1 METKKR
7 KHHYVWEHYLGAW
20 AVDGQIWCRR
30 VQNCFLVSTE
40 NVAHRRDFYRLK
52 EMSEIDVAIVE
63 RLIFRMGEHAR
74 ESARRWIPCF
84 RAFHLMQRDWEA
96 SGRTNRDFETR
107 LDVAINNME
116 EELHASVENR
126 AVPIL
131 AALLRGNLDTLEN
144 SEAFADFARFIA
156 TQYMR
161 TPIRARHTI
170 EALAGTTP
178 SFNVDVAWGLL
189 RTIFADN
196 IGAAL
201 YVQRKTMRI
210 TLLEAHGAQLITGD
224 QPIVNTRAAHKSDHL
239 PPSELELYY
248 FISPEFALL
257 MDWGDGS
264 GVKERRTLSADEVD
278 AYNRLLNRASE
289 EQTYARTEGALR
301 IATAPV
307 GSAQL

>member
-1 METKKR
+1 MAKKR

-30 VQNCFLVSTE
+30 GERCFRVSTE

-52 EMSEIDVAIVE
+52 EMSENDVAIVE
-63 RLIFRMGEHAR
+63 RLISRMGEHAR
-74 ESARRWIPCF
+74 ESARSWIPYF
-84 RAFHLMQRDWEA
+84 RAFHLMRREWEA
-96 SGRTNRDFETR
+96 SGRTNPDFESK

-116 EELHASVENR
+116 EELHASIEGR

-131 AALLRGNLDTLEN
+131 AALLRGDLTTLE
-144 SEAFADFARFIA
+144 SDDVFADFARFIA

-161 TPIRARHTI
+161 TPVRTRSTNQAVADILPT
-170 EALAGTTP
+170 
-178 SFNVDVAWGLL
+178 FNVDAAWGLL

-210 TLLEAHGAQLITGD
+210 TLLEAEGAQFITGD
-224 QPIVNTRAAHKSDHL
+224 QPIVNTRAVDGSDHV

-248 FISPEFALL
+248 PISPTLALL
-257 MDWGDGS
+257 MDWEDGS
-264 GVKERRTLSADEVD
+264 GVRERCLLPRDEVT
-278 AYNRLLNRASE
+278 AYNRLLSRASG
-289 EQTYARTEGALR
+289 EQIYARTEGALR
-301 IATAPV
+301 VEPD
-307 GSAQL
+307 GSI